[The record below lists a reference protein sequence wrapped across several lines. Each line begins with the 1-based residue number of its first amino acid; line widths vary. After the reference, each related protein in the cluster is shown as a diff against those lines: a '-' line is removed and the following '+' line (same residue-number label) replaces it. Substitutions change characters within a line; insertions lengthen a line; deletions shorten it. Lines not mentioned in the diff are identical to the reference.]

1 MATRE
6 ELEQDMEDA
15 ILEGRRKKSV
25 ERRVHEIFVEND
37 RRRLDRRAV
46 DRRGEER
53 RISGRRDTD
62 PNVDEMVARLEAQKH
77 RKKEGKDHFHHIQLV
92 LAFLSGIILSQ
103 IAQFYVEENILT
115 LILTFIE
122 DSVMI

>member
-46 DRRGEER
+46 DRRGQER

-77 RKKEGKDHFHHIQLV
+77 RKKEGKDHFHNIQLM

-103 IAQFYVEENILT
+103 IVQFYVEENILT

-122 DSVMI
+122 NSVMI

>member
-1 MATRE
+1 MATTA

-46 DRRGEER
+46 DRRGQER

-77 RKKEGKDHFHHIQLV
+77 RKIEGKDHFHNIQLV

-103 IAQFYVEENILT
+103 IVQFYVEENILT

-122 DSVMI
+122 DSVII

>member
-6 ELEQDMEDA
+6 ELEQDMEAA

-25 ERRVHEIFVEND
+25 ERRVHEIFVEKD

-53 RISGRRDTD
+53 RVAGRRESD
-62 PNVDEMVARLEAQKH
+62 PNVDEIVARLEALKH
-77 RKKEGKDHFHHIQLV
+77 KKKESKDHFHNVQLMV
-92 LAFLSGIILSQ
+92 AFLSGIILSQ
-103 IAQFYVEENILT
+103 IVQFYIEENILT
-115 LILTFIE
+115 LILTFFS
-122 DSVMI
+122 DLL

>member
-1 MATRE
+1 MATT
-6 ELEQDMEDA
+6 ELEQDMEAA

-25 ERRVHEIFVEND
+25 ERRVHNIFVEND

-53 RISGRRDTD
+53 RISGRRNTD
-62 PNVDEMVARLEAQKH
+62 PNVDEMVARLQAQKH
-77 RKKEGKDHFHHIQLV
+77 KKPEDKDHFHHIQLV

-103 IAQFYVEENILT
+103 IVQFYIEENILT
-115 LILTFIE
+115 LILTFLE

>member
-1 MATRE
+1 MATT
-6 ELEQDMEDA
+6 ELEQDMEAA
-15 ILEGRRKKSV
+15 ILEGRRKQKI
-25 ERRVHEIFVEND
+25 ERRVHNIFVEND

-53 RISGRRDTD
+53 RISGRRNTD
-62 PNVDEMVARLEAQKH
+62 PNVDEMVARLQAQKH
-77 RKKEGKDHFHHIQLV
+77 KKPEGKDHFHHIQLM

-103 IAQFYVEENILT
+103 IVQFYIEENILS

>member
-6 ELEQDMEDA
+6 ELEQDMEAA

-53 RISGRRDTD
+53 RVAGRRESD

-77 RKKEGKDHFHHIQLV
+77 KKKENKDHFHNVQLMV
-92 LAFLSGIILSQ
+92 AFLSGIILSQ
-103 IAQFYVEENILT
+103 IVNFYMEENILT

>member
-1 MATRE
+1 MATTA

-37 RRRLDRRAV
+37 RRRLDRRAL
-46 DRRGEER
+46 DRRGDER

-77 RKKEGKDHFHHIQLV
+77 RKKEGKDHFHNIQLV

-103 IAQFYVEENILT
+103 IVQFYVEENILT

>member
-6 ELEQDMEDA
+6 ELEQDMEEA
-15 ILEGRRKKSV
+15 IIEGRRKKKV

-53 RISGRRDTD
+53 RIAGRRDTD

-77 RKKEGKDHFHHIQLV
+77 RKKEGKDHFHHIQL
-92 LAFLSGIILSQ
+92 LMAFLSGIIVSQ
-103 IAQFYVEENILT
+103 IINFYIEENILT
-115 LILTFIE
+115 LLLTFFA
-122 DSVMI
+122 DLL

>member
-6 ELEQDMEDA
+6 ELEQDMEAA

-46 DRRGEER
+46 DRRGGER
-53 RISGRRDTD
+53 RVAGRRESD

-77 RKKEGKDHFHHIQLV
+77 KKKESKDHFHNVQLMV
-92 LAFLSGIILSQ
+92 AFLSGIILSQ
-103 IAQFYVEENILT
+103 IVNFYMEENILT
-115 LILTFIE
+115 LILTFFS
-122 DSVMI
+122 DLL